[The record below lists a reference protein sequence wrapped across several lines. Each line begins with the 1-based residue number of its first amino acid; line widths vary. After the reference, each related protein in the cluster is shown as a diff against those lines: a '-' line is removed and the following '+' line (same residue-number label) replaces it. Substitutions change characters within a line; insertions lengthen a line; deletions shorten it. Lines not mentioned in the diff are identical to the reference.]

1 MCDTCLRVFTG
12 ACTCVYRGMH
22 VGSPALSLAILFPDE
37 PVARKSQNPLVYPL
51 SAGVQGTCHYA
62 CLFTWV
68 LGLWTRVLMLT
79 QQMLLLLGRLPQCS
93 AVFID

>member
-1 MCDTCLRVFTG
+1 
-12 ACTCVYRGMH
+12 MH
-22 VGSPALSLAILFPDE
+22 VGSPALSLAILFPE

-62 CLFTWV
+62 WFFTWV
-68 LGLWTRVLMLT
+68 LGLWTRVLVLT

-93 AVFID
+93 AVL